1 MEAAVEFLWWVV
13 SKVIFM
19 SNLTTVLRLCFV
31 LLCCCWGCDYNALNY
46 FVMKYFVLKYLSK
59 YFFLPLHFGLC
70 TVELSHK
77 SNKVNSSNFI
87 I

>member
-31 LLCCCWGCDYNALNY
+31 LLCCRWGWGCDNKIQVESVQLGKSLDLNLEV
-46 FVMKYFVLKYLSK
+46 FSFPPRDRVKSDG
-59 YFFLPLHFGLC
+59 FGW
-70 TVELSHK
+70 K
-77 SNKVNSSNFI
+77 
-87 I
+87 